1 MFKTVVRIRLLCVWE
16 VTKWHMYVDEW
27 YMYQLG
33 VAVLRGG
40 CNITVPFG
48 HAYVFQRLDFTY
60 QTSIKLVNNYVFV
73 VIN

>member
-1 MFKTVVRIRLLCVWE
+1 
-16 VTKWHMYVDEW
+16 MYVDEG

-33 VAVLRGG
+33 VAVLRRG

-60 QTSIKLVNNYVFV
+60 QTSIKLVNNYFWWLLTKLNTSGKES
-73 VIN
+73 III

>member
-1 MFKTVVRIRLLCVWE
+1 
-16 VTKWHMYVDEW
+16 MYVDEG

-60 QTSIKLVNNYVFV
+60 QTSIKLVNNYFWWLLTKLNTSGKES
-73 VIN
+73 III